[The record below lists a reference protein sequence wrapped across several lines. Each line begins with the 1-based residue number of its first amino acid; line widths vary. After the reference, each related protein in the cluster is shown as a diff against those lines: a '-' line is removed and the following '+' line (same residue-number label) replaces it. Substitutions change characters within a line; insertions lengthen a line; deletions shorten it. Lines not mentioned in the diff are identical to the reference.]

1 MNKTGWISSFYKNEK
16 IRNVEYAK
24 VKGENVVISLPI
36 DLLEAA
42 QINERSVNSETG
54 LTIFQEKLKYLVEND
69 YYAEEF
75 LSKYTF
81 NQMKSIFKKH
91 IVTNSVPHPS

>member
-1 MNKTGWISSFYKNEK
+1 M
-16 IRNVEYAK
+16 
-24 VKGENVVISLPI
+24 
-36 DLLEAA
+36 
-42 QINERSVNSETG
+42 NERSVNSETG

-81 NQMKSIFKKH
+81 NQMKSIFKKAYRYKFR
-91 IVTNSVPHPS
+91 SPSFMSAFHNEDNN

>member
-1 MNKTGWISSFYKNEK
+1 M
-16 IRNVEYAK
+16 
-24 VKGENVVISLPI
+24 
-36 DLLEAA
+36 
-42 QINERSVNSETG
+42 
-54 LTIFQEKLKYLVEND
+54 VEND

-91 IVTNSVPHPS
+91 TVTNSVPHPS

>member
-1 MNKTGWISSFYKNEK
+1 M
-16 IRNVEYAK
+16 
-24 VKGENVVISLPI
+24 
-36 DLLEAA
+36 
-42 QINERSVNSETG
+42 
-54 LTIFQEKLKYLVEND
+54 FQEKLKYLVEND

-91 IVTNSVPHPS
+91 TVTNTDPHLHECIS